1 VPDIV
6 NQVADIDAWRATQ
19 KAEADLAKANNAAT
33 VVYKEYPEQGLA
45 WKQIKTPEMDENWQV
60 PDRYSIVKPTP
71 SAETFAIKDN
81 ETGKYISSGLE
92 SEEAAAKHLHKTLNK
107 ETLQDAL
114 KYEGDIM
121 KHCVGG
127 YCPSVASGQTKIYS
141 LRDAKGKPHVTIEV
155 ESQKNAS
162 VNDFKAAGI
171 DYKSVMDEAKRR
183 MGLTPET
190 EAQLTRNWDGVQ
202 REKSQNELYKHVDDI
217 YNEQVGE
224 LPQKILQIKGVENKK
239 PEAEYMPQ
247 IQDFVKSGNWSEVKD
262 LKNAGLI
269 RADAIRGAGWDN
281 IGIGQKYLTE
291 QEYDDLLLKNLQPP
305 AQGMAHGGPVSLN
318 ELAARYDKGG
328 AVKAGIKK
336 IISLFDDGEE
346 ALAKLDAGEKLSK
359 AENIAAGLYH
369 PIGEGKK
376 LNVPFSRMTSTV
388 VDNPNVIMHK
398 GKIITPEQAVKERMG
413 FFPLI
418 GDRADTGKIL
428 THVNERKA
436 KYETPLTG
444 GGKYM
449 QANYDPV
456 MKKSA
461 GWESGKGKVGT
472 LRNRIGDIVESGYQP
487 VGVFSPGSHVQVDFN
502 TMMPHALL
510 GQFDPTDTTKKLI
523 KQFDKEVKAAYPNW
537 VGITHPQA
545 EAQLMDKGNGV
556 LRTQFTKTM
565 GKDSYQSS
573 GFPDVPSVRKA
584 ISDPELYNTELGTLG
599 QNMAL
604 FDRTG
609 ALVEAP
615 KNPSAYPLSM
625 SAQNLG
631 KLDQTENFADFFTT
645 ANERRRLMGSD
656 PAGDY
661 RSFEL
666 SQPIQYANEEWLNKL
681 LESRRLR
688 DEAIKKGGYAEGG
701 SVNSPATYDPS
712 LIDEI
717 VSSIDEPTGYAEG
730 GSVRMAQGGSV
741 SAYDADLVDAIANQ
755 FM

>member
-1 VPDIV
+1 M
-6 NQVADIDAWRATQ
+6 
-19 KAEADLAKANNAAT
+19 E
-33 VVYKEYPEQGLA
+33 
-45 WKQIKTPEMDENWQV
+45 
-60 PDRYSIVKPTP
+60 
-71 SAETFAIKDN
+71 
-81 ETGKYISSGLE
+81 
-92 SEEAAAKHLHKTLNK
+92 
-107 ETLQDAL
+107 
-114 KYEGDIM
+114 
-121 KHCVGG
+121 
-127 YCPSVASGQTKIYS
+127 
-141 LRDAKGKPHVTIEV
+141 
-155 ESQKNAS
+155 
-162 VNDFKAAGI
+162 
-171 DYKSVMDEAKRR
+171 
-183 MGLTPET
+183 
-190 EAQLTRNWDGVQ
+190 
-202 REKSQNELYKHVDDI
+202 
-217 YNEQVGE
+217 
-224 LPQKILQIKGVENKK
+224 
-239 PEAEYMPQ
+239 
-247 IQDFVKSGNWSEVKD
+247 
-262 LKNAGLI
+262 
-269 RADAIRGAGWDN
+269 
-281 IGIGQKYLTE
+281 
-291 QEYDDLLLKNLQPP
+291 
-305 AQGMAHGGPVSLN
+305 
-318 ELAARYDKGG
+318 
-328 AVKAGIKK
+328 
-336 IISLFDDGEE
+336 
-346 ALAKLDAGEKLSK
+346 
-359 AENIAAGLYH
+359 
-369 PIGEGKK
+369 
-376 LNVPFSRMTSTV
+376 
-388 VDNPNVIMHK
+388 
-398 GKIITPEQAVKERMG
+398 
-413 FFPLI
+413 
-418 GDRADTGKIL
+418 
-428 THVNERKA
+428 
-436 KYETPLTG
+436 
-444 GGKYM
+444 
-449 QANYDPV
+449 
-456 MKKSA
+456 KSA

-537 VGITHPQA
+537 VGITHPKA

-609 ALVEAP
+609 ALVEVP

-717 VSSIDEPTGYAEG
+717 VNSIDEPRGYAEG
-730 GSVRMAQGGSV
+730 GEVSGPDLEFREDPEALRLYKYAMKQAMPNKEDSMSSTGTGIRARVGGGDLNVGIDMNRMTQGQQDQLMKTLAANYDVKLGDANLSARVEKPLDAKDVYVGMINGSIPIGVGRAMLGVQGMKTPYGSDVLGYNVGYSGKVGPGRLSANVNMPKRGSKSASVQYQIPFAEGGSV
-741 SAYDADLVDAIANQ
+741 SAYDADRVDAIANQ